1 MQDTLSD
8 KAVTMSD
15 DLRQALN
22 QFLVMR
28 KATETAMNPRIY
40 SPKKDGN
47 IWKHKILV
55 VHFTFSFFFQTLFHP
70 GLGKS
75 NRETD
80 ADAIRRTCMTCSC
93 QRVAVT
99 CPNCKA
105 SLVRI
110 EHHGPWCGL
119 VEPPWS
125 EVFITRSWK
134 SWCHCW
140 KRTGCSRIC
149 RRNSAWLQFVSIP
162 YQMWNLWPT
171 TCRRRA
177 IIQKSTISTICT
189 SARKTSKNWTM
200 LSKTSTDVAALYGPA
215 LVECFSPP
223 ARWGS
228 LDFIRITSCYFLLL
242 SLSCELQISVGTVG
256 PLTFGAR
263 GWGPAVPTS
272 ERMSE

>member
-1 MQDTLSD
+1 MPMLSGEH
-8 KAVTMSD
+8 AW
-15 DLRQALN
+15 LALAKGS
-22 QFLVMR
+22 Q
-28 KATETAMNPRIY
+28 
-40 SPKKDGN
+40 
-47 IWKHKILV
+47 
-55 VHFTFSFFFQTLFHP
+55 
-70 GLGKS
+70 
-75 NRETD
+75 
-80 ADAIRRTCMTCSC
+80 
-93 QRVAVT
+93 
-99 CPNCKA
+99 
-105 SLVRI
+105 SLVRTAK
-110 EHHGPWCGL
+110 PRWCELSTTVPGVAWL
-119 VEPPWS
+119 NHPWS

-242 SLSCELQISVGTVG
+242 SSSCELQISVGTVG